1 MGVAYVLSLLSQLL
15 SLVPAGTALYDKL
28 TAQQSQAQAWA
39 ASNYVPTDADWAA
52 LNAEIASD
60 SAAIDAGAAR

>member
-1 MGVAYVLSLLSQLL
+1 MQIAYILSLLSQLL

-28 TAQQSQAQAWA
+28 TAQKTQAEQWA
-39 ASNYVPTDADWAA
+39 ASNYVPTDADWSA
-52 LNAEIASD
+52 LNAQIAAD